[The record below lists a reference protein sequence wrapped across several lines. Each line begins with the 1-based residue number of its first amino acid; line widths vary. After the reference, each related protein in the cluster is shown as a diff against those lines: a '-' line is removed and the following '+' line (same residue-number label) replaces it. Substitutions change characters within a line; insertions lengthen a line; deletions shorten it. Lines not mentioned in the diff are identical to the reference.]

1 MWVTDISAEGS
12 GLLFQ
17 EDDED
22 EDSSSGVS
30 DSDVLLQ
37 DGYERAETRPIL
49 SVRKYPLH
57 AFTASEISCLQTA
70 SQWAPAS
77 GTGRTLLSISPLIP
91 HAYLPQSLALAR

>member
-1 MWVTDISAEGS
+1 MTLVVPQPVLWVADISAVEQCS
-12 GLLFQ
+12 GLFFQ

-49 SVRKYPLH
+49 SVRKYLVH
-57 AFTASEISCLQTA
+57 AFTGSETSSLQMV

-77 GTGRTLLSISPLIP
+77 GAEILCPSHP
-91 HAYLPQSLALAR
+91 